1 MSLFVSKLI
10 ELVRDVY
17 QTDDYIPLHAPR
29 FHSNEKKYLL
39 DVIDSTFVS
48 TVGEYVNRFEQHV
61 AEYTGANY
69 AIATVNGTSALHAAL
84 LVAGVQHNEEVIT
97 QSLTFVATCNAIK
110 YCGADPVFVDVERAT
125 LGMSAVSLQEFL
137 HQHAEIRN
145 DGQCWNKVT
154 NRLIRACVPMH
165 NFGHPVDIYAIKKL
179 CDDYQIQLVEDAAE
193 SLGSFYDGKHTGT
206 FGQVAA
212 ISFNGNKIITAGGGG
227 AVITDD
233 PEIAQHA
240 KHITT
245 TAKQPHPWLYVHD
258 ELGFNYRM
266 PNINAALGCAQ
277 IEALP
282 DYVENKRAL
291 AARYAEW
298 FDSNGYEFIQEP
310 SGARSNYWLNA
321 FLAKSRAER
330 DAILEQ
336 TNQRGVMT
344 RPMWTPLHTLDLYQY
359 CYRMDLS
366 DTEWIEE
373 RLVNLPSGV
382 VLT

>member
-1 MSLFVSKLI
+1 MDLFANKLI
-10 ELVRDVY
+10 KLVRDIY

-61 AEYTGANY
+61 VEYTGANY
-69 AIATVNGTSALHAAL
+69 AIATVNGTSALHTAL

-110 YCGADPVFVDVERAT
+110 YCGAEPVFVDVERTT

-137 HQHAEIRN
+137 HQHAEVRN
-145 DGQCWNKVT
+145 DGQCWNKIT

-165 NFGHPVDIYAIKKL
+165 NFGHPVNVYDIKKL

-206 FGQVAA
+206 FGQAAA

-227 AVITDD
+227 VVITDD
-233 PEIAQHA
+233 PEIARHA
-240 KHITT
+240 KHVTT

-298 FDSNGYEFIQEP
+298 FDSHGYEFIQEP
-310 SGARSNYWLNA
+310 LRARSNYWLNA
-321 FLAKSRAER
+321 FLVKSRSER

-336 TNQRGVMT
+336 TNQSGVMT
-344 RPMWTPLHTLDLYQY
+344 RPVWTPLHTLDLYKC
-359 CYRMDLS
+359 CYRMNLP
-366 DTEWIEE
+366 DTEWIED
-373 RLVNLPSGV
+373 RLVNIPSGV
-382 VLT
+382 VWT